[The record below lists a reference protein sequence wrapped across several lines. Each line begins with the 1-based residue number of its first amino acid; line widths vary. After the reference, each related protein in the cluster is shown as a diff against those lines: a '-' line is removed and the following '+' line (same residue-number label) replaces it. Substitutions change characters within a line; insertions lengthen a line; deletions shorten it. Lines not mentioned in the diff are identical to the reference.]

1 MVLLYEMPACKWTR
15 TVVTLRFVELFVA
28 LKEILNREIEK
39 EREREREREMCLVKR
54 HRHSLRLYGI
64 GHR

>member
-39 EREREREREMCLVKR
+39 EREKCVLLNDTVTR
-54 HRHSLRLYGI
+54 
-64 GHR
+64 